1 MSESFDSEAMS
12 VDDISIISDSNTDAR
27 TQADINKET
36 LKNEELIKVI
46 SEALTT
52 ILEKNKDLP
61 DYKEI
66 INFQEK
72 MIFSSTSIPKISIYD
87 YLIRIQTYT
96 YLEKSTLILSLI
108 FIDKLCELAELI
120 LTDYNLHRVLFTAIS
135 LAIKYNEDSYYD
147 NKYYS
152 AIAGVSLKELKLME
166 YNFLDL
172 TNFNLFVSCEDYQ
185 NYCEYLKFY
194 TENKEG
200 SNIKMFGLVED

>member
-1 MSESFDSEAMS
+1 M
-12 VDDISIISDSNTDAR
+12 
-27 TQADINKET
+27 Q
-36 LKNEELIKVI
+36 
-46 SEALTT
+46 
-52 ILEKNKDLP
+52 
-61 DYKEI
+61 
-66 INFQEK
+66 QK
-72 MIFSSTSIPKISIYD
+72 MIFSCSTIPEISIYE
-87 YLIRIQTYT
+87 YLVRIQNYA
-96 YLEKSTLILSLI
+96 YMEESTLIISLI